1 MTRRWP
7 SWSRGGS
14 GGGEKAWVK
23 GSLLIFSLFPAFIQL
38 KPLNQLEVHS
48 RPILKGKKI
57 TAPDARRQQEQ
68 GKEEKGGGGL

>member
-1 MTRRWP
+1 MTRRWS

-23 GSLLIFSLFPAFIQL
+23 GSLLIFSLLPPFIQL
-38 KPLNQLEVHS
+38 KPLNQLEVQS

-57 TAPDARRQQEQ
+57 TAPDARRRQEQ